1 MNLQALFEDKLL
13 NKAQRGLLIGK
24 PKYGIFVTAFYKEGL
39 PVNDMRES
47 ILDAVRD
54 VIKYALELEEAN
66 ESESRTRAIAGFN
79 PDQWREWFKDD
90 PKLANLDERPPGK
103 KLVPD
108 SQKFLD
114 TGGDVFF
121 LLKSDVAGELEKVL
135 ERVEEKMK
143 DFCHKLDVTHSQPPS
158 KRILQNAFTDGVANP
173 SDAESIKNYIVKNDG
188 ALSGHP
194 GSTYLLA
201 QKFEFN
207 WTVIGNMDKIQ
218 REDMIGRKAGTD
230 TFIPHTDKRA
240 HISRVHVE
248 LDVPPVNGLLRHKR
262 VFRVSM
268 PYGHADHPSREEG
281 LMYMHLCNTT
291 EVFKTI
297 LKNIAGNDK
306 HSKLGDVT
314 VDSLIS
320 AVRPIQGTFWYVP
333 SAEELKLPTLKER
346 RFEIIDFWN
355 IRSPSNEY
363 LFYNQKEYLH
373 RMTTG
378 GYLPGDPPSNRVLG
392 LLDYAFQQWN
402 DQWFNRREMPKIP
415 HLFEVL
421 KGKKLK
427 AVKDASI
434 MIRKGWA
441 VKVSL
446 KRLFTTNKVH
456 KLYCLDEPFFGC
468 QADFFSLHP
477 DEIIVGRM
485 PKCFS
490 LGLGKA
496 VMPYLHESEKIP
508 AFYKG
513 LSEAAGMG
521 HVVPDYESLVQ
532 KGLRKMIQELEAEKG
547 ETTEEQDFITSCI
560 LALKG
565 ISKYIRNFGFLAGYC
580 ADNSGFAISDAQKQ
594 NLKQIEA
601 RMKKIS
607 TDRPETFVEAVQLL
621 FSYHCCLHLTGE
633 PTSIGRLDQI
643 LQPFLPG
650 TSGEDAQ
657 EIIDCLFVKLCEHV
671 NVNSRLLND
680 LGAWGMT
687 AVPYAA
693 TGMFPNGDGINQ
705 WVQQVTV
712 GGYKA
717 NDTEKPQCAC
727 NEITIMCLKASRRL
741 PLSAPCL
748 SLRVHKNMPQQ
759 VLEEAAKSMLSGG
772 AHPLVLHDD
781 HFVQGLM
788 EAGAAT
794 DVPVSLEKARNYC
807 CDGCYEPIF
816 PGETDFSLA
825 YVPLLPILEMTI
837 NHGSTYSLAGPTY
850 LEGVPQSLP
859 TEHPEEIESFD
870 QVKKLFALHLNVR
883 TGYTL
888 FLLLL
893 NYDNI
898 VQYSPSPLLS
908 PLIRGCVE
916 TKRDIYNGG
925 ANHTLIGVQFISF
938 ANTVDALYA
947 IKRLCFDHDSAV
959 ISLAELV
966 RCLKCDWGYNMQEP
980 FHDEIAGAT
989 RGQRLSDTYKAVR
1002 ERAINLPKF
1011 GTSAGAEN
1019 KDIQEITSWLAE
1031 QVSTVV
1037 NTVARHNPDAHQ
1049 PLVELIDGL
1058 KKKYS
1063 VPGAPWDVL
1072 LPTGSGTF
1080 EGYVGWGASCGA
1092 SADGRRSGS
1101 PIASDFGAAPTPLD
1115 KPAIPKSF
1123 DIYKSLKSWN
1133 IHPINVGF
1141 ANGAEIDLKILES
1154 FKESDLIEFLRNYAN
1169 LNGVGGNILTF
1180 TCADPETFANA
1191 QRSPEQYDLI
1201 RVRTGGWSEFY
1212 IAFFTAHQK
1221 HQERRMYYHTT

>member
-402 DQWFNRREMPKIP
+402 DQWFKRREMPKIP

-496 VMPYLHESEKIP
+496 VMPYLHEREKIP

-717 NDTEKPQCAC
+717 NDAEKPQCAC

-938 ANTVDALYA
+938 SNTVDALYA

-980 FHDEIAGAT
+980 FHDEIAGTT

-1115 KPAIPKSF
+1115 KPAIPMSF

-1154 FKESDLIEFLRNYAN
+1154 FKESDLVEFLRNYAN